1 MGSRPA
7 RVDSATPQRDA
18 IARRTTIGAQ
28 IHAVLRRDIITG
40 RLAPRAVLSEQDF
53 AARFGVSRTPVRE
66 AMIKLAEEGLVE
78 IFPQYGSFVAPIE
91 LGDVFDSQFVR
102 ESLECAAVAKAAERI
117 DDIHAAHLKAV
128 IERQRGLQRPQ
139 DRERFFQADE
149 DMHRL
154 LLKMSGH
161 ESAWHFVES
170 AKAQMDRVR
179 FLAIKI
185 PRKQANILAEH
196 QAVADAVLARDP
208 ARAVDAM
215 RAHLRGIFRTIE
227 LLRGDK
233 TDYFAGQQDGQPPSR
248 PVERTRQI
256 SGQRKRR
263 SPRRYLRPKSR

>member
-1 MGSRPA
+1 MGVRPA
-7 RVDSATPQRDA
+7 RIDTVAPPRQA

-28 IHAVLRRDIITG
+28 IHALLRQEIITG
-40 RLAPRAVLSEQDF
+40 RLRPRAVLSEQEF

-66 AMIKLAEEGLVE
+66 AMIKLSEEGLVE

-91 LGDVFDSQFVR
+91 LRDVFDSQFVR
-102 ESLECAAVAKAAERI
+102 ESLECAAVAKAAERL
-117 DDIHAAHLKAV
+117 DELQAKQLKAV
-128 IERQRGLQRPQ
+128 IDRQRTLQRPQ
-139 DRERFFQADE
+139 DRERFFRADE

-154 LLKMSGH
+154 LLKISGH

-179 FLAIKI
+179 FLAITI

-196 QAVADAVLARDP
+196 QAVVDAVLARDP
-208 ARAVDAM
+208 LRAVEAM

-227 LLRGDK
+227 LLRDDNI
-233 TDYFAGQQDGQPPSR
+233 DYFAEQQQDSPPR
-248 PVERTRQI
+248 PADRPK

-263 SPRRYLRPKSR
+263 SARQYLRSASRR